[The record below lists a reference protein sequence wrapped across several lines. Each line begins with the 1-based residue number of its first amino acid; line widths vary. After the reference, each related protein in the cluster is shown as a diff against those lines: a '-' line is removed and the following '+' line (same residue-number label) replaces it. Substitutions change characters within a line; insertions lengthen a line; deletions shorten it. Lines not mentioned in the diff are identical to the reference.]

1 MTEQFSDSSPKT
13 SPMQRRQL
21 LAGAG
26 AVLALTVAGCTGSDS
41 PSSDPTDTTSPSTTG
56 TDTTTSST
64 PTESS
69 TSTSTSTETTTE
81 AAPASAVD
89 VSGTDAAREGDG
101 ELTIEYRPVTFQAF
115 TWDGA
120 DGQFYEANPGERYL
134 IVQLRLA
141 AADRALEVDLRNF
154 EGVVDGEPL
163 GRQAFT
169 GELKVS
175 SPIEP
180 DAPVSGWRAWSLPE
194 SIDEVTLQHTADS
207 RTYTTTIEHAA
218 DLDLGVSEYEQ

>member
-1 MTEQFSDSSPKT
+1 MTEQFSDSIPKT

-69 TSTSTSTETTTE
+69 T
-81 AAPASAVD
+81 SAVD

>member
-1 MTEQFSDSSPKT
+1 
-13 SPMQRRQL
+13 MQRRQL

-69 TSTSTSTETTTE
+69 T
-81 AAPASAVD
+81 SAVD